1 MGDLIAPRSLLEID
15 VMQNAL
21 QMSGWTS
28 VRARPIYLVWHN
40 NGHSC
45 RCCQVQ
51 GSELILLPYPLS
63 RHPSDI

>member
-1 MGDLIAPRSLLEID
+1 
-15 VMQNAL
+15 MQNAL

-51 GSELILLPYPLS
+51 GSELTLLPYPLS